1 MAELYEDSL
10 AVIRYHV
17 WWPSSGD
24 PFYQHN
30 IQENTART
38 NFYFPGPKFVPRLM
52 IDGAI
57 DGRDSYGTWESI
69 IRDRWS
75 WEPYLD
81 MELSGNYDPQSREVD
96 LIVRM
101 TAPGYIPPTWDL
113 RIFVVLIES
122 NIYYGEKY
130 RDQVMRDIIPYYDGD
145 THTIEQGQ
153 TKERNYVFNVDNQ
166 LEDTNCELVVFV
178 QNFGNPK
185 LVLQAAKS
193 GLLELRPLGVED
205 DLEAAVPTQSE
216 LLQNYPNPF
225 NASTKISYRL
235 REPALTKLEIF
246 NLRGE
251 LVRSLVNEV
260 QSPGSYQVNWDGTDS
275 EGTEVSSGLYFYRLT
290 SGEVSQTQKMSLLR

>member
-1 MAELYEDSL
+1 
-10 AVIRYHV
+10 
-17 WWPSSGD
+17 
-24 PFYQHN
+24 
-30 IQENTART
+30 
-38 NFYFPGPKFVPRLM
+38 M
-52 IDGAI
+52 IDGAL
-57 DGRDSYGTWESI
+57 DAGSGYGAWESM
-69 IRDRWS
+69 IRDRWT

-122 NIYYGEKY
+122 DIYYGGRY
-130 RDQVMRDIIPYYDGD
+130 YDQVMRDIIPYYFGD
-145 THTIEQGQ
+145 TLTIAEGQ
-153 TKERNYVFNVDNQ
+153 TKERNYIFGVDNQ

-178 QNFGNPK
+178 QNYGNPK
-185 LVLQAAKS
+185 YVLQGAKS
-193 GLLELRPLGVED
+193 GLDELEPSGVED

-216 LLQNYPNPF
+216 LLKNYPNPF

-235 REPALTKLEIF
+235 TEVAPTRLEIF

-251 LVRSLVNEV
+251 LVRSLVSAV
-260 QSPGSYQVNWDGTDS
+260 QCPGNYQVDWDGTDS

-290 SGEVSQTQKMSLLR
+290 SGEVSKTQKMSLLR

>member
-17 WWPSSGD
+17 WWPSQGD
-24 PFYQHN
+24 PFYQFN

-38 NFYFPGPKFVPRLM
+38 NFYFPGSKYVPHLM
-52 IDGAI
+52 IDGAV
-57 DGRDSYGTWESI
+57 DAGSGYSAWESI
-69 IRDRWS
+69 IRDRWNYD
-75 WEPYLD
+75 PYLD
-81 MELSGNYDPQSREVD
+81 IELFGNYDSQARQVD
-96 LIVRM
+96 LTVRLF
-101 TAPGYIPPTWDL
+101 ALGYIPQSWDL
-113 RIFVVLIES
+113 RLFVVLIES
-122 NIYYGEKY
+122 NIYYGGKY
-130 RDQVMRDIIPYYDGD
+130 YDQVMRDIIPYYFGD
-145 THTIEQGQ
+145 TLTIAEGQ
-153 TKERNYVFNVDNQ
+153 TKERNYVFGVDNQ

-178 QNFGNPK
+178 QNYGSYK

-193 GLLELRPLGVED
+193 GLYELTPLGVED
-205 DLEAAVPTQSE
+205 DLEAAIPTQSE

-235 REPALTKLEIF
+235 TEAAATSLEIF

-260 QSPGSYQVNWDGTDS
+260 QSPGSYQVDWDGTDS
-275 EGTEVSSGLYFYRLT
+275 EGREVSSGLYFYRLT